1 MKIEAFKTSRNIL
14 TVKLAVAVQCQATFD
29 IKNFGGGLGEFDKLE
44 NVILLIAFRIMKRH
58 KV

>member
-1 MKIEAFKTSRNIL
+1 MKIEALKTSRNML
-14 TVKLAVAVQCQATFD
+14 TVAVHVKPLL
-29 IKNFGGGLGEFDKLE
+29 IKKNFFGGGLGEFDKLE

>member
-1 MKIEAFKTSRNIL
+1 MKIEALKTSRNML
-14 TVKLAVAVQCQATFD
+14 TVAVHVKPLL
-29 IKNFGGGLGEFDKLE
+29 IKINFGGGLGEFNKLE